1 MQKRPFVFVFG
12 GLVLAV
18 FLFGVAL
25 RTAERPFMEYSEQ
38 NWNSYWNGMWCG
50 VVTMTTVGFGDFYPS
65 THLGRLIGIAGCFI
79 GTFLVSLMVLSLTVT
94 LEFTS
99 EEEARFE
106 AHCAA
111 KQPLKQKQAAAHFLR
126 AAIRYMVSTKHS
138 ENYTTEEQIAALTN
152 LEDSRHHF
160 SQITRKIKED
170 ERATSLH
177 ITLHMLNEKLLVGLK
192 EIRTKCKVFT
202 TLREGLENAQDNQQR
217 LAERVRRLAQLNAQ
231 IAQHVQAQP
240 HT

>member
-1 MQKRPFVFVFG
+1 
-12 GLVLAV
+12 
-18 FLFGVAL
+18 
-25 RTAERPFMEYSEQ
+25 
-38 NWNSYWNGMWCG
+38 
-50 VVTMTTVGFGDFYPS
+50 
-65 THLGRLIGIAGCFI
+65 
-79 GTFLVSLMVLSLTVT
+79 
-94 LEFTS
+94 
-99 EEEARFE
+99 
-106 AHCAA
+106 
-111 KQPLKQKQAAAHFLR
+111 
-126 AAIRYMVSTKHS
+126 MVSTKHS